1 MLVALLTAA
10 LFLRLVRLDAV
21 PPGMTHD
28 EAAFGA
34 EAESILSGERPVYF
48 SLGYGHEPLYAYAV
62 ALAFRLLGRTLT
74 AMRVTSALCGLF
86 AVLLTYLVARR

>member
-10 LFLRLVRLDAV
+10 LFLRLVWLDAV

-34 EAESILSGERPVYF
+34 EAEQILAGERPLYF
-48 SLGYGHEPLYAYAV
+48 ALGYGHEPLYAYAV
-62 ALAFRLLGRTLT
+62 ALA
-74 AMRVTSALCGLF
+74 
-86 AVLLTYLVARR
+86 